1 MFPGAQAADTS
12 FPTAIPSR
20 SSVAPRETQPPS
32 PREYPPESS
41 DSGMHTPLHLFL
53 AAQGG
58 GRAWHHAGGEFPT
71 RISEVDAAL
80 GLFPAPGKRVN
91 WGTLLSSRTASQVT
105 CSALIWHL
113 SPGPGH
119 LEPAQKA
126 LHMASKSHK
135 VLSWRRSQ
143 DSMAT
148 FVDRETKRR
157 ERPPPGSRLQDCE
170 GETGKGRKSRQ

>member
-58 GRAWHHAGGEFPT
+58 GRAWHRAGGEF
-71 RISEVDAAL
+71 L
-80 GLFPAPGKRVN
+80 PGFLRLMLP
-91 WGTLLSSRTASQVT
+91 WGYFLPQERESTGGHFCSSRTVSQVT

-135 VLSWRRSQ
+135 ALSWRRSQ